1 LPLLDQPDRDQ
12 DQRPGRQAAQAQL
25 AGDQPGLDGLAQP
38 DLVGQDR
45 AATHRPQRG
54 PSRLELV
61 AERLEPQPRQR
72 HQRLGLGPRPHPDRL
87 LDQHRGGIVDSPALL
102 RAAQQCLVVVDPRR
116 QALPQ
121 RPLGERQRGALG
133 RRRRRAWLHGIHRL
147 GVGSQASIQPEAR
160 RRRQRG
166 LPARSVTDLLAA
178 RRTCETRGERHA
190 ASESGVVG
198 SGGQSVGGGQ
208 GAGGPGAAQR

>member
-25 AGDQPGLDGLAQP
+25 TGDQPGLDGLAQP

-54 PSRLELV
+54 PS
-61 AERLEPQPRQR
+61 
-72 HQRLGLGPRPHPDRL
+72 RL